1 MLTRIL
7 ADNFRALVNFEF
19 RPGKLCLLLGDNG
32 SGKSSLFDVLGAIS
46 DLIVR
51 GTTAAALFQGS
62 QTRWDTRDVQRF
74 ELDVEGG
81 QGAFRY
87 ALEIKHSPTRA
98 QPPTIRSETVTC
110 DGETL
115 YRFADGEVH
124 LLGDRGRPT
133 ADFPFQ
139 SNQSYLANLDSRG
152 SRLGWFKSFVE
163 GIRILQPDPFG
174 MERTTRQEF
183 PLLARWCRNLPS
195 YFDYLNGERPDA
207 RSELESRLREVMPG
221 FLNFKLPRQGEEK
234 LLLAVF
240 ESQRGQSHEFGLL
253 ELSEGQRV
261 LIAIYAALY
270 GMVGPHSLLCFDEP
284 DNFVSLPE
292 VQPWLQSLRDLIEQR
307 GGQAMVI
314 SHHPEVIDYLAL
326 DSTWRFER
334 PAGVAVARQLDFGTS
349 PSLKASEIIARGG

>member
-32 SGKSSLFDVLGAIS
+32 SGKSSLFEVLASIS

-51 GTTAAALFQGS
+51 GRPVSELFQGS

-81 QGAFRY
+81 EGMFRY
-87 ALEIKHSPTRA
+87 ALEIKHSPNRA
-98 QPPTIRSETVTC
+98 QPPTIQSEVVTC
-110 DGETL
+110 EEETL

-124 LLGDRGRPT
+124 LPGDHGRPS

-139 SNQSYLANLDSRG
+139 SNQSFLANLDTRAY
-152 SRLGWFKSFVE
+152 RLGWFKSFL
-163 GIRILQPDPFG
+163 GGTRILQPNPFG
-174 MERTTRQEF
+174 MEKATRQEF
-183 PLLARWCRNLPS
+183 PILDRWCKSLPS

-207 RSELESRLREVMPG
+207 RSELEKRLREVMPG
-221 FLNFKLPRQGEEK
+221 FLNFKLPRVGEEK
-234 LLLAVF
+234 LLFAVF
-240 ESQRGQSHEFGLL
+240 ENQKGQPHELGLL

-261 LIAIYAALY
+261 LIALYAAIY
-270 GMVGPHSLLCFDEP
+270 GMLGPQALLCFDEP

-292 VQPWLQSLRDLIEQR
+292 VQPWLQALRDSLQER
-307 GGQAMVI
+307 GGQAIVI
-314 SHHPEVIDYLAL
+314 SHHPEVIDYLAA
-326 DSTWRFER
+326 DSAWRFER
-334 PAGVAVARQLDFGTS
+334 PAGPVVARKLDFAS
-349 PSLKASEIIARGG
+349 PPELKPSEIIARGG